1 MRMGRGIGLIKWAGK
16 AGWEVRRQWQVEVR
30 EMYLVV

>member
-1 MRMGRGIGLIKWAGK
+1 MRMDRGIGLIEWVAK

-30 EMYLVV
+30 ETYLVV